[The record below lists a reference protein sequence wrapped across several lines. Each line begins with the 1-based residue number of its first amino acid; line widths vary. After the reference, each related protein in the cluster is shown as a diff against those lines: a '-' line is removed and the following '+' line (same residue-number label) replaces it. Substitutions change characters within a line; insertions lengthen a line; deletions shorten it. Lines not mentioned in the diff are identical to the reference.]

1 MKPFSG
7 WRWGDCLC
15 DNDFFWGEGVPKNSA
30 TSWTIWANLTATP
43 PESSRRPRPGGR
55 HCPSNATASQPSELN
70 EGLGNGKETGDPRN
84 EVSRKNDLDL
94 VWGDLM
100 LMTESAVA
108 LGVVGIDRLG
118 GGVWG
123 GGGPSRISDLQVRSG
138 PKMGH
143 CGQRGSEENTANTSK
158 NGPELYIVIAR
169 NALGTAQNTVNYGK
183 ICVFAF
189 LGRCVSS
196 LASGDGGH
204 KTLQIALKIGCLA
217 FSGAIFSAR

>member
-1 MKPFSG
+1 
-7 WRWGDCLC
+7 
-15 DNDFFWGEGVPKNSA
+15 
-30 TSWTIWANLTATP
+30 
-43 PESSRRPRPGGR
+43 
-55 HCPSNATASQPSELN
+55 
-70 EGLGNGKETGDPRN
+70 
-84 EVSRKNDLDL
+84 
-94 VWGDLM
+94 
-100 LMTESAVA
+100 MTESAVA
-108 LGVVGIDRLG
+108 LGVVGIDDGKRSSAGSCWHRSFG
-118 GGVWG
+118 GGGLG

-169 NALGTAQNTVNYGK
+169 NVLGTAQNTVNYGK

>member
-1 MKPFSG
+1 MYPNTKFIIGSLPKGG
-7 WRWGDCLC
+7 WRINPILFASKQVIPKRTYKNKLILIRNHAGDMYSC
-15 DNDFFWGEGVPKNSA
+15 
-30 TSWTIWANLTATP
+30 
-43 PESSRRPRPGGR
+43 
-55 HCPSNATASQPSELN
+55 QPTYQKKYIHIGQRSE
-70 EGLGNGKETGDPRN
+70 
-84 EVSRKNDLDL
+84 
-94 VWGDLM
+94 WQ
-100 LMTESAVA
+100 MTESAVA

-118 GGVWG
+118 GGSGG

-169 NALGTAQNTVNYGK
+169 NILGTAQNTVNYGK

>member
-1 MKPFSG
+1 MFFFFCGVVGRVIVLRHIHQAGSVISCYFCSLELKFS
-7 WRWGDCLC
+7 LQLVM
-15 DNDFFWGEGVPKNSA
+15 DFLMVL
-30 TSWTIWANLTATP
+30 LT
-43 PESSRRPRPGGR
+43 
-55 HCPSNATASQPSELN
+55 
-70 EGLGNGKETGDPRN
+70 
-84 EVSRKNDLDL
+84 
-94 VWGDLM
+94 
-100 LMTESAVA
+100 MTESAVA

-118 GGVWG
+118 GGSG

-169 NALGTAQNTVNYGK
+169 NVLGTAQNTVNYGK

>member
-1 MKPFSG
+1 M
-7 WRWGDCLC
+7 WGLLEEISRIVCDAPLCL
-15 DNDFFWGEGVPKNSA
+15 K
-30 TSWTIWANLTATP
+30 
-43 PESSRRPRPGGR
+43 
-55 HCPSNATASQPSELN
+55 
-70 EGLGNGKETGDPRN
+70 
-84 EVSRKNDLDL
+84 
-94 VWGDLM
+94 
-100 LMTESAVA
+100 MTESAVA

-118 GGVWG
+118 GGSG

-169 NALGTAQNTVNYGK
+169 NVLGTAQNTVNYGK

>member
-1 MKPFSG
+1 MVHVAQL
-7 WRWGDCLC
+7 GD
-15 DNDFFWGEGVPKNSA
+15 DGKRSSA
-30 TSWTIWANLTATP
+30 GSCWHR
-43 PESSRRPRPGGR
+43 SFGG
-55 HCPSNATASQPSELN
+55 
-70 EGLGNGKETGDPRN
+70 GG
-84 EVSRKNDLDL
+84 
-94 VWGDLM
+94 
-100 LMTESAVA
+100 
-108 LGVVGIDRLG
+108 LG
-118 GGVWG
+118 GGG
-123 GGGPSRISDLQVRSG
+123 ASRISDLQVRSG

-169 NALGTAQNTVNYGK
+169 NVLGTAQNTVNYGK

>member
-1 MKPFSG
+1 MHRSRDWPMRDDEPWKKQQETSSLPWGPPYCPHVLLPSG
-7 WRWGDCLC
+7 W
-15 DNDFFWGEGVPKNSA
+15 
-30 TSWTIWANLTATP
+30 WALVWWWICATP
-43 PESSRRPRPGGR
+43 STWNLFRR
-55 HCPSNATASQPSELN
+55 SISQ
-70 EGLGNGKETGDPRN
+70 
-84 EVSRKNDLDL
+84 
-94 VWGDLM
+94 
-100 LMTESAVA
+100 MTESAVA

-118 GGVWG
+118 GGVW

-169 NALGTAQNTVNYGK
+169 NVLGTAQNTVNYGK

>member
-1 MKPFSG
+1 MYHWSQDWVGIFFLNKDQPIALQSG
-7 WRWGDCLC
+7 HVSERFTAAVTQVVLASMSTACCEQVRKAIWTMQACRAMEFRVW
-15 DNDFFWGEGVPKNSA
+15 FKGVLFLKN
-30 TSWTIWANLTATP
+30 
-43 PESSRRPRPGGR
+43 R
-55 HCPSNATASQPSELN
+55 
-70 EGLGNGKETGDPRN
+70 
-84 EVSRKNDLDL
+84 
-94 VWGDLM
+94 M
-100 LMTESAVA
+100 MTESAVA

-118 GGVWG
+118 GGSG

-169 NALGTAQNTVNYGK
+169 NVLGTAQNTVNYGK

>member
-1 MKPFSG
+1 
-7 WRWGDCLC
+7 
-15 DNDFFWGEGVPKNSA
+15 
-30 TSWTIWANLTATP
+30 
-43 PESSRRPRPGGR
+43 
-55 HCPSNATASQPSELN
+55 
-70 EGLGNGKETGDPRN
+70 
-84 EVSRKNDLDL
+84 
-94 VWGDLM
+94 
-100 LMTESAVA
+100 MTESAVA

-118 GGVWG
+118 GGVW

-169 NALGTAQNTVNYGK
+169 NVLGTAQNTVNYGK
-183 ICVFAF
+183 IC
-189 LGRCVSS
+189 CVSS

>member
-1 MKPFSG
+1 MNPLAVHGMLVCRVHGKDHDDGKRS
-7 WRWGDCLC
+7 
-15 DNDFFWGEGVPKNSA
+15 SA
-30 TSWTIWANLTATP
+30 GSCW
-43 PESSRRPRPGGR
+43 
-55 HCPSNATASQPSELN
+55 H
-70 EGLGNGKETGDPRN
+70 
-84 EVSRKNDLDL
+84 
-94 VWGDLM
+94 
-100 LMTESAVA
+100 
-108 LGVVGIDRLG
+108 GIDRLG
-118 GGVWG
+118 GGLG
-123 GGGPSRISDLQVRSG
+123 GGAVPNFRFAGPFWPKNG
-138 PKMGH
+138 PLY

-169 NALGTAQNTVNYGK
+169 NVLGTAQNTVNYGK

>member
-1 MKPFSG
+1 MGKYAF
-7 WRWGDCLC
+7 LA
-15 DNDFFWGEGVPKNSA
+15 PKLASQHFPQPS
-30 TSWTIWANLTATP
+30 T
-43 PESSRRPRPGGR
+43 
-55 HCPSNATASQPSELN
+55 PSNAFRGLPSW
-70 EGLGNGKETGDPRN
+70 
-84 EVSRKNDLDL
+84 S
-94 VWGDLM
+94 
-100 LMTESAVA
+100 
-108 LGVVGIDRLG
+108 
-118 GGVWG
+118 G

-169 NALGTAQNTVNYGK
+169 NVLGTAQNTVNYGK